1 MAVTIKAYNNFL
13 VDMNSNPNIPQKGKN
28 YDADPNQIV
37 IWANSYA
44 PTCVNALTVAGA
56 NLRRVSFT
64 DFLKGVEAC
73 INQLPAK
80 TLQNS
85 VILVAE
91 DKSNKWVAEIAMKYF
106 PKNFSSNTKCLE
118 LGQQEA
124 GVFVN
129 TLDKIPQK
137 IWPANIVLFDD
148 AGFSG
153 KQMTGHLKKI
163 AQKIGPQQTKTNVY
177 AVLPFVTN
185 VAVNELE
192 KARQLFQENSKGNM
206 QLRVVYSEII
216 PTVKE
221 ILPPADFDE
230 LNNYLGEI
238 LEPKQGDN
246 KGKDSGIAVTYFDH
260 KIPNNQSFLF
270 TAIARDTMPK
280 ITPPY
285 LQ

>member
-1 MAVTIKAYNNFL
+1 MAITTKAYNNYL
-13 VDMNSNPNIPQKGKN
+13 VEINSNPNIPQKGKN
-28 YDADPNQIV
+28 YDADPNQIIV
-37 IWANSYA
+37 WAQNNA
-44 PTCVNALTVAGA
+44 PSCVDALTAAGGH
-56 NLRRVSFT
+56 LRRVSFPE
-64 DFLKGVEAC
+64 FLKGIEAC
-73 INQLPAK
+73 IRQLPAK

-91 DKSNKWVAEIAMKYF
+91 GKSNKWVAEIAKKYF
-106 PKNFSSNTKCLE
+106 PQNFGSNTKFLE

-129 TLDKIPQK
+129 TLGKIPQK
-137 IWPANIVLFDD
+137 VWPANIVLFDD

-163 AQKIGPQQTKTNVY
+163 ADKMGLQQPKTNVY

-185 VAVNELE
+185 VALEELE
-192 KARQLFQENSKGNM
+192 NTQQLFQGNL
-206 QLRVVYSEII
+206 QLRVVYSEKI

-221 ILPPADFDE
+221 ILPAADFNE

-238 LEPKQGDN
+238 LEPKQGVN

>member
-1 MAVTIKAYNNFL
+1 MAVTTKAYNNYL
-13 VDMNSNPNIPQKGKN
+13 VEMNSNPNIPLKGKN

-37 IWANSYA
+37 NWANNNA

-56 NLRRVSFT
+56 QLRRVSFP
-64 DFLKGVEAC
+64 DFLKAVEGC
-73 INQLPAK
+73 INQLPPK

-91 DKSNKWVAEIAMKYF
+91 GKSNKWVAEIAMKYF
-106 PKNFSSNTKCLE
+106 PKNFGSNTKCLE
-118 LGQQEA
+118 LGQQDA
-124 GVFVN
+124 GVFVK
-129 TLDKIPQK
+129 TLDKIPSK
-137 IWPANIVLFDD
+137 AWPTNIVLFDD

-163 AQKIGPQQTKTNVY
+163 AEKIGPQQITTNVY
-177 AVLPFVTN
+177 AVLPFVTI
-185 VAVNELE
+185 VAVNELK
-192 KARQLFQENSKGNM
+192 KAEQLFQESSRGKM
-206 QLRVVYSEII
+206 QLKVVYSELI

-221 ILPPADFDE
+221 ILPAGDFNE

-238 LEPKQGDN
+238 LEPKQGEN
-246 KGKDSGIAVTYFDH
+246 QGKDSGIAVTYFDH